1 MLKKKL
7 CFRSF
12 FCSNIYLAL
21 SVFGVSQHVNFHVKL
36 IDWMKT
42 PIRDDIFMDFIEK
55 YNNVPNFFIELVY
68 RVDFENTV
76 KVVTPF
82 VSVSLFVV
90 EKSVHTCVRLLSK
103 IFLRFSV
110 QTHCIH
116 YKSHILNGGKQ
127 KFLGSKPHCKGF
139 KTHFYSK

>member
-1 MLKKKL
+1 M
-7 CFRSF
+7 
-12 FCSNIYLAL
+12 YLAL

-36 IDWMKT
+36 IDWMET

-82 VSVSLFVV
+82 VSVSLIVV
-90 EKSVHTCVRLLSK
+90 ERPVHTCVRLLSK

-110 QTHCIH
+110 QTHCCFLFVIDFAMQRFQD
-116 YKSHILNGGKQ
+116 SFILNIEMIIYILY
-127 KFLGSKPHCKGF
+127 FCRL
-139 KTHFYSK
+139 